1 MTSETDL
8 DDFLQKWRAA
18 WPEWPLAQVF
28 VPEAQRAVAEAWLA
42 LRLEWVEAAW
52 GGEDPT
58 PGFAKLAWWQDELR
72 GWQKGA
78 RRHPL
83 GRVLQRA
90 PAPWARLAD
99 SLEALRAARTPVLS
113 GDIEAAATAL
123 SPAAVCI
130 AACERALSL
139 DGRMEPGDA
148 ARAEADARDAAED
161 AQATQATVRWAL
173 IAEHRLWHGV
183 GGAPGDGRR
192 VREGLLAMWPGA
204 RSDSRAGR
212 IHAALVHARLL
223 RPMHGPAPAAPVS
236 PLRALWVAWR
246 AARG

>member
-28 VPEAQRAVAEAWLA
+28 LPEAQRAVAEAWLA
-42 LRLEWVEAAW
+42 LQLEWVEAAW

-90 PAPWARLAD
+90 PAPWGRLAD
-99 SLEALRAARTPVLS
+99 ALDALRAARAQVLR
-113 GDIEAAATAL
+113 GEFDAAAAAL
-123 SPAAVCI
+123 SPAAAGI
-130 AACERALSL
+130 AACEPALFAAEQVDVSAPPA
-139 DGRMEPGDA
+139 EVAHADA
-148 ARAEADARDAAED
+148 AAASGP
-161 AQATQATVRWAL
+161 ALVCWAL
-173 IAEHRLWHGV
+173 IAQHRLWHGV
-183 GGAPGDGRR
+183 GELPADVRR
-192 VREGLLAMWPGA
+192 VRADLLAAWPGA
-204 RSDSRAGR
+204 RGGSRAGR
-212 IHAALVHARLL
+212 VHAALVRARLQRL
-223 RPMHGPAPAAPVS
+223 TAGTVAAAPVP

>member
-1 MTSETDL
+1 MPTETDL

-42 LRLEWVEAAW
+42 LQLEWVEAAW
-52 GGEDPT
+52 GGEDST

-90 PAPWARLAD
+90 PAPWAALAD
-99 SLEALRAARTPVLS
+99 ALEALRAARAAVLR
-113 GDIEAAATAL
+113 GELEAATAAV
-123 SPAAVCI
+123 SPAAAAI
-130 AACERALSL
+130 AGCEPALFAEVSAVAGGA
-139 DGRMEPGDA
+139 DGRDPGRGPAPA
-148 ARAEADARDAAED
+148 A
-161 AQATQATVRWAL
+161 AQSLVGWSLVAQ
-173 IAEHRLWHGV
+173 HRLWHGAGEV
-183 GGAPGDGRR
+183 SADARR
-192 VREGLLAMWPGA
+192 VREGLSAAWPGA
-204 RSDSRAGR
+204 RSGSRAAR
-212 IHAALVHARLL
+212 IHAALIRARLQ
-223 RPMHGPAPAAPVS
+223 RSNPGAGPAVPVS
-236 PLRALWVAWR
+236 PPRALWVAWR